1 MVGCHAYRHSSQLPL
16 TFVLMLLMA
25 TQILFK
31 THMLMQTREFEV
43 FWQSKVAT
51 VTGTVR
57 EVQGAYL
64 LVLLYCL

>member
-25 TQILFK
+25 TQSLFK
-31 THMLMQTREFEV
+31 AHMLKQTGEFEV

-51 VTGTVR
+51 VIETV
-57 EVQGAYL
+57 
-64 LVLLYCL
+64 